1 MFSLGLQKKKD
12 NIVFCFFSPHF
23 CRCTQRHHV
32 KLGEDDD
39 DDDEIPPALHQPRE
53 RFNLV
58 PKSFTNSLPN
68 EIWERTQRGI
78 VRGNSRAIRDAQ
90 TLENGRHWT
99 LVIGRAITIT
109 SASRISRHDFMMSCS
124 FRNSLVGSG
133 RRGEALRALL
143 SDAKSSFV
151 ASSSVVVRREE
162 EEEEQTEEESLGV
175 FVAKSGEGIKT
186 NAKIFTLES
195 DLYYPLSSTFA
206 INSARTKAPRF
217 VEAAKRV
224 ASGFEVHASM
234 ALNLLLDSSSYR
246 ASCPPLTG
254 QLDPSVPLLWDASQI
269 ALLRGT
275 PTFESVVTRKT
286 FVKNAHAGIFGE
298 ENKAVSYEMFAW
310 AISTVLSRA
319 LSVSSANKNIDDNV
333 SSFYSF
339 IPGVDLLN
347 HDANANCEIRLV
359 SNTNN
364 ASTSIEVYAIRDI
377 ENDKE
382 CTISYGNHRSNDE
395 LLRKYGFCVPN
406 NRNDS
411 IDVRL
416 RASNTFLKVDRK
428 TVDELFLEENRS
440 GQNQDDFVSKYNRN
454 EVLDSIAEQK
464 ATLDEVAEREP
475 ALVKGGE
482 ERSGKKWLRA
492 IRLLRK
498 GQYELLDAT
507 ERAFH

>member
-1 MFSLGLQKKKD
+1 M
-12 NIVFCFFSPHF
+12 
-23 CRCTQRHHV
+23 
-32 KLGEDDD
+32 
-39 DDDEIPPALHQPRE
+39 
-53 RFNLV
+53 
-58 PKSFTNSLPN
+58 
-68 EIWERTQRGI
+68 
-78 VRGNSRAIRDAQ
+78 
-90 TLENGRHWT
+90 
-99 LVIGRAITIT
+99 
-109 SASRISRHDFMMSCS
+109 
-124 FRNSLVGSG
+124 
-133 RRGEALRALL
+133 
-143 SDAKSSFV
+143 
-151 ASSSVVVRREE
+151 
-162 EEEEQTEEESLGV
+162 
-175 FVAKSGEGIKT
+175 
-186 NAKIFTLES
+186 
-195 DLYYPLSSTFA
+195 
-206 INSARTKAPRF
+206 
-217 VEAAKRV
+217 

-319 LSVSSANKNIDDNV
+319 LSVSSENKNID
-333 SSFYSF
+333 SLFYSF

-347 HDANANCEIRLV
+347 HDASANCEIRLV
-359 SNTNN
+359 SNKNN

-377 ENDKE
+377 ENGEE

-440 GQNQDDFVSKYNRN
+440 GQKLDDFVSKYNRN
-454 EVLDSIAEQK
+454 EVLDSLAEQK

-475 ALVKGGE
+475 AFVKGGE

>member
-1 MFSLGLQKKKD
+1 MFRASEKKRQHPSLVSFRSSLLSLQ
-12 NIVFCFFSPHF
+12 
-23 CRCTQRHHV
+23 TRHHV

-68 EIWERTQRGI
+68 EIWEGTQRGI
-78 VRGNSRAIRDAQ
+78 VRGNSLTVRNQ
-90 TLENGRHWT
+90 SQLERGYWA
-99 LVIGRAITIT
+99 LVIRRAITIT

-124 FRNSLVGSG
+124 FRSSLVGSG

-151 ASSSVVVRREE
+151 ASSNVIVRRE

-175 FVAKSGEGIKT
+175 FVASDSEGIKT

-319 LSVSSANKNIDDNV
+319 LSVSSASKNIDDNV

-347 HDANANCEIRLV
+347 HDTSANCEIRLV
-359 SNTNN
+359 SNNNN

-377 ENDKE
+377 ENDEE

-440 GQNQDDFVSKYNRN
+440 GQKLDDFVSKYNRN
-454 EVLDSIAEQK
+454 EVLDSLAEQK

-475 ALVKGGE
+475 AFVKGGE

>member
-1 MFSLGLQKKKD
+1 
-12 NIVFCFFSPHF
+12 
-23 CRCTQRHHV
+23 
-32 KLGEDDD
+32 
-39 DDDEIPPALHQPRE
+39 
-53 RFNLV
+53 
-58 PKSFTNSLPN
+58 
-68 EIWERTQRGI
+68 
-78 VRGNSRAIRDAQ
+78 
-90 TLENGRHWT
+90 
-99 LVIGRAITIT
+99 
-109 SASRISRHDFMMSCS
+109 MMSCS

-175 FVAKSGEGIKT
+175 FVAKSDEGIKT

-428 TVDELFLEENRS
+428 TVDELFLEESRS

>member
-1 MFSLGLQKKKD
+1 
-12 NIVFCFFSPHF
+12 
-23 CRCTQRHHV
+23 
-32 KLGEDDD
+32 
-39 DDDEIPPALHQPRE
+39 
-53 RFNLV
+53 
-58 PKSFTNSLPN
+58 
-68 EIWERTQRGI
+68 
-78 VRGNSRAIRDAQ
+78 
-90 TLENGRHWT
+90 
-99 LVIGRAITIT
+99 
-109 SASRISRHDFMMSCS
+109 MMSCS

-298 ENKAVSYEMFAW
+298 ENKAVPYDLFAW
-310 AISTVLSRA
+310 ALSTVLSRA
-319 LSVSSANKNIDDNV
+319 LSVSSST
-333 SSFYSF
+333 SSKFYSF
-339 IPGVDLLN
+339 IPGVDLLS

-359 SNTNN
+359 SSDNN
-364 ASTSIEVYAIRDI
+364 NNNKAADTVEVHAIRDI
-377 ENDKE
+377 KNGEE
-382 CTISYGNHRSNDE
+382 CTISYGNQRSNDE

-406 NRNDS
+406 NPNDF
-411 IDVRL
+411 IQVRL
-416 RASNTFLKVDRK
+416 QASNSFLKVDRK
-428 TVDELFLEENRS
+428 TIDEICNDGQKQEE
-440 GQNQDDFVSKYNRN
+440 FVSKYDARDD
-454 EVLDSIAEQK
+454 VLDAVAEQK
-464 ATLDEVAEREP
+464 AELDEVAEREP
-475 ALVKGGE
+475 ALKSE
-482 ERSGKKWLRA
+482 SGKKWLEA
-492 IRLLRK
+492 IRILRE
-498 GQYELLDAT
+498 GQYEILNAT
-507 ERAFH
+507 ERAFR